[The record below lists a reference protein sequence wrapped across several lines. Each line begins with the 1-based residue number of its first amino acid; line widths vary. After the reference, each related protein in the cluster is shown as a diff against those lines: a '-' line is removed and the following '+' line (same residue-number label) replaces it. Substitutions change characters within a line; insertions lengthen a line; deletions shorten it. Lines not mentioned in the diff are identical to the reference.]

1 MVRSTAGTDVDAVT
15 QLNGLLNSVH
25 LSSTAQNKFASTE
38 AWLADRLG
46 IDRQQVRATYVSE
59 PKMVAPRLST
69 PGIVRA
75 RPSVVVAAVGQADLA
90 VYASAIQRK
99 MAVDGHLRTVLI
111 AREPQGSAP
120 WTFPVLLTRPGDPVA
135 DRIRSL
141 IPGIRSTT
149 VPDPEAQRPTV
160 GAGRPRRPIDT
171 IVVDDSV
178 RRMLRNSLATAKA
191 TVLIGPPGTGKTTLV
206 DQTLHELAVDPSK
219 YGLERSPTW
228 GDPVTPD
235 ESWTA
240 SEIVGGPTVFA
251 GEILFR
257 PGHVLRAIRDD
268 QHLFLDEANRADLD
282 KILGGLL
289 TWLSHKE
296 TVVGRISEAAD
307 APLVTVGWNDHPA
320 SRVINRNLL
329 DDPGASP
336 QDGPGPVRFLA
347 GSEWRLVATYNAIDA
362 QRVFRFGEALGRR
375 FNKVPVPPPGVLAV
389 SELVTDRC
397 TRAGLDDEVAI
408 RVIGCYEAHQGAEE
422 TVLGPA
428 PFLDVIPYLA
438 SVKVSAD
445 LDLDDHDQAEAA
457 VAEGYLTQVGLS
469 LARLEDDELDRLG
482 DRLADARAMGAD
494 AWVWVRNLLPA
505 LRG

>member
-1 MVRSTAGTDVDAVT
+1 MSPTAGTDVDAVT
-15 QLNGLLNSVH
+15 QLNGLLRSVH
-25 LSSTAQNKFASTE
+25 LSSTAQNKFANTE

-46 IDRQQVRATYVSE
+46 VQRRDVRATYVSE

-75 RPSVVVAAVGQADLA
+75 RPSVVLAAVGQGDLA
-90 VYASAIQRK
+90 VYTSAIERK
-99 MAVDGHLRTVLI
+99 MAADSHLRTVLI
-111 AREPQGSAP
+111 AREPQGSSP
-120 WTFPVLLTRPGDPVA
+120 WTCPVMLTRPGEQVA

-141 IPGIRSTT
+141 IPSVRSTT
-149 VPDPEAQRPTV
+149 VPDPEANRPP
-160 GAGRPRRPIDT
+160 GPGRLPRLLDT
-171 IVVDDSV
+171 IVVDASV
-178 RRMLRNSLATAKA
+178 RRMLRHSIATANA

-206 DQTLHELAVDPSK
+206 EQTLLELAEDPSK
-219 YGLERSPTW
+219 YGLQRSPTW
-228 GDPVTPD
+228 GDAVTPD

-240 SEIVGGPTVFA
+240 SEVVGGPTVFA

-296 TVVGRISEAAD
+296 TVVGRLSEAAD
-307 APLVTVGWNDHPA
+307 APLVTVGWNDHPE
-320 SRVINRNLL
+320 SRVVNRNLL
-329 DDPGASP
+329 DDAAARPE
-336 QDGPGPVRFLA
+336 DGPGPVRFLA
-347 GSEWRLVATYNAIDA
+347 GSEWRLVATYNAVDA

-408 RVIGCYEAHQGAEE
+408 RLIGCYEAHQGAEE

-428 PFLDVIPYLA
+428 PFLDIVPYLV
-438 SVKVSAD
+438 SVTNSGD
-445 LDLDDHDQAEAA
+445 LALDDEDQAEAA
-457 VAEGYLTQVGLS
+457 LAEGYLTQVGLS

-482 DRLADARAMGAD
+482 DRLADARAMGAESW
-494 AWVWVRNLLPA
+494 AWLRNLLPA